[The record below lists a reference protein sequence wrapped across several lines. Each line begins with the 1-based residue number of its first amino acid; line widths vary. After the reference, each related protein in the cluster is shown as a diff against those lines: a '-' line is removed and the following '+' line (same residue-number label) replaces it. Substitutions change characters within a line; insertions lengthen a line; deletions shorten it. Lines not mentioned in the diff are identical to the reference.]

1 MKRLPRIVRVTEVAP
16 PYFVSTLWTNGE
28 ERQINLGPLIGRY
41 EAQGDERFAPLK
53 DWEVFKQ
60 VSVSPEHTL
69 CWKNLLQHFTLPSGK
84 TLSSPLDLDPDVLY
98 EQSQLQGRI
107 AAVPN
112 VGRVLK
118 KARQEA
124 GLSQGDIAAAS
135 GTTRGYIS
143 RVENGKTDIQLG
155 TLYKLICLGLGRELK
170 LAIE

>member
-28 ERQINLGPLIGRY
+28 ERRVNLGHLIGRY
-41 EAQGDERFAPLK
+41 EAQGDERFASLK

-60 VSVSPEHTL
+60 VSVSPGHTL

-98 EQSQLQGRI
+98 EQSQLQGHI

-112 VGRVLK
+112 VGRLLK
-118 KARQEA
+118 KSAA
-124 GLSQGDIAAAS
+124 GGRAESGRCSSGQRYDPGLYFQGGKWQNRHPA
-135 GTTRGYIS
+135 GYP
-143 RVENGKTDIQLG
+143 L
-155 TLYKLICLGLGRELK
+155 
-170 LAIE
+170 